1 MEQTNEKAGKLKI
14 SPHAAIIAAVAL
26 VLLITAAL
34 FINNRMTELLYEES
48 VSQLQEISNQLFEKL
63 DVQITIQWDY
73 LEKFKAV
80 LRERG
85 EVTKDELT
93 DVILHY
99 EEDLGPV
106 GTKIYLRALDEDGH
120 YYTDEGRQGYW
131 NGLDRITGVERQS
144 ILLTNWFDTDTF
156 MAFILKMPEGVS
168 VDGKEI
174 TYLILLRTM
183 EDMQPFFHSSAFANR
198 NVAYIIDYDGYVL
211 NADGQLD
218 GIDFKGTNISHSMA
232 ELTFPHM
239 GSFDAILEAGYPSG
253 TVTTDVMINGKQF
266 YIVYDRLPDYDWAAL
281 LFMDSAD
288 VAVSARSMVTNL
300 LVIFGILAVG
310 IVVVMMVISNF
321 IMRADRDKQVIDYQK
336 KQQARLEQLNKQLT
350 AERERADAATEEA
363 IAATKAKSQFLSSMS
378 HDIRTPMNAILG
390 IANLIEHDVDQP
402 EKQRYYIKK
411 LQKSGTYML
420 GLINDILDMSK
431 IESGDVHINLEP
443 VKLAEQVGQIESI
456 IRSQSNE
463 KRQELNVRVH
473 ELRHEYLIGDSIR
486 LRQIYLNLLTNA
498 VKYTPAGG
506 EISFEIAEL
515 PSDDPTKA
523 VIKTSVIDNGYGM
536 KPEFLKK
543 IFVPFT
549 REQSTTINKIQGTG
563 LGMAITKSL
572 VDLMGGTITVES
584 EYGKG
589 SRFDVTIPLTIDESA
604 EHSAG
609 IDSVLLVSADE
620 DLTANVRAALS
631 DTSVSLSTAAT
642 TDEAIEI
649 LQSGNTP
656 DAVLLAGFIDTGT
669 LTSTVRKMREAAK
682 DAAGVMFFC
691 CDYVNQNDA
700 YDVLVSSGVDS
711 LIARPFFFEN
721 LKLAVE
727 HSRRKEHAKVKSTV
741 VSPLK
746 GKRFLCAEDNDLNA
760 EILEALMTLHGATCV
775 ICPDGAVLVKKFAS
789 VQPGDYDAILM
800 DVQMPNMNGMEAT
813 RVIRKSENPLGKT
826 IPIIAMT
833 ANAFSSDVQDCL
845 NAGMDAHLSKPLDI
859 TALERLVEE
868 LCDGIVPEEKE
879 NSEE

>member
-1 MEQTNEKAGKLKI
+1 MEQTNEKAVKLKL
-14 SPHAAIIAAVAL
+14 SPHVIIICVVAL
-26 VLLITAAL
+26 VLVIAAAL
-34 FINNRMTELLYEES
+34 FINGQMTELLYEES
-48 VSQLQEISNQLFEKL
+48 VSQLQEISTQLFEKL
-63 DVQITIQWDY
+63 GVQINIQWDY

-80 LRERG
+80 LQERG
-85 EVTKDELT
+85 EVTREELT
-93 DVILHY
+93 DVIIHY

-106 GTKIYLRALDEDGH
+106 GTKIYFRALDEDGH

-174 TYLILLRTM
+174 TYLILLRNM

-218 GIDFKGTNISHSMA
+218 GIDFKGTNINHSMA

-253 TVTTDVMINGKQF
+253 TITTDVMIDGKQF

-281 LFMDSAD
+281 LFMNSAD
-288 VAVSARSMVTNL
+288 VAVSARSMLNNML
-300 LVIFGILAVG
+300 RIFAVITVG
-310 IVVVMMVISNF
+310 IIVVMIVVSNF
-321 IMRADRDKQVIDYQK
+321 IMRADRDKQVIDAQM
-336 KQQARLEQLNKQLT
+336 KQQIRLQELNAVLEK
-350 AERERADAATEEA
+350 ERERADAATEEA

-463 KRQELNVRVH
+463 KRQELTVRVH
-473 ELRHEYLIGDSIR
+473 QLRHEYLIGDSIR

-536 KPEFLKK
+536 KPEFLQK

-589 SRFDVTIPLTIDESA
+589 SRFDVTIPLTIDEAA

-620 DLTANVRAALS
+620 DLTDNVRAALS
-631 DTSVSLSTAAT
+631 DTSVSLSTAAS
-642 TDEAIEI
+642 TDEAIEV

-669 LTSTVRKMREAAK
+669 LTATVRKLREVSK
-682 DAAGVMFFC
+682 AGEMFFC

-727 HSRRKEHAKVKSTV
+727 HSRRKEHTKVKSTV

-760 EILEALMTLHGATCV
+760 EILEALMTLHGASCV

-789 VQPGDYDAILM
+789 VRPGDYDAILM
-800 DVQMPNMNGMEAT
+800 DVQMPNMNGLEAAK
-813 RVIRKSENPLGKT
+813 VIRKSENPLGKT

-879 NSEE
+879 KSSEE

>member
-14 SPHAAIIAAVAL
+14 NPHAAIIAAVAL
-26 VLLITAAL
+26 VLLIAAAF
-34 FINNRMTELLYEES
+34 FISNRMTELLYEES

-63 DVQITIQWDY
+63 DVQIAIQWDY

-120 YYTDEGRQGYW
+120 YYTDEGKQGYW
-131 NGLDRITGVERQS
+131 NSLDRISGVERQS

-310 IVVVMMVISNF
+310 IVVVMIVVSNF
-321 IMRADRDKQVIDYQK
+321 IMRADRDKQVIEVQR

-463 KRQELNVRVH
+463 KRQELTVRVH

-523 VIKTSVIDNGYGM
+523 MIKTSVIDNGYGM

-682 DAAGVMFFC
+682 DTAGVMFFC

-879 NSEE
+879 ESGE